1 MNHANLNKFPCF
13 TTKTNILYKNQENG
27 PEKESLRNI
36 PDCFLEGLNIGGGNE
51 KIDDQN
57 YKNLEILQQ
66 KLNTLNT
73 SKYFTGVMMILL
85 NVGSRF
91 VEIRLG
97 DSMEAFVKYNV
108 ARELLIF
115 TMAWMGTRDILVAL
129 VLTAVFTVLS
139 NFLLNSKSK
148 LCVLPDKYKY
158 IKVDTNNDGT
168 ISDVEIN
175 QAIETLEKAKRQKDK
190 ERNINAPQLS
200 PLLL

>member
-1 MNHANLNKFPCF
+1 MF
-13 TTKTNILYKNQENG
+13 
-27 PEKESLRNI
+27 
-36 PDCFLEGLNIGGGNE
+36 
-51 KIDDQN
+51 
-57 YKNLEILQQ
+57 EI
-66 KLNTLNT
+66 LNTLNT

-190 ERNINAPQLS
+190 ERNINLANS
-200 PLLL
+200 FNNSM

>member
-1 MNHANLNKFPCF
+1 MF
-13 TTKTNILYKNQENG
+13 
-27 PEKESLRNI
+27 
-36 PDCFLEGLNIGGGNE
+36 
-51 KIDDQN
+51 
-57 YKNLEILQQ
+57 EIV
-66 KLNTLNT
+66 NTLNT

-85 NVGSRF
+85 NIGSRF

-115 TMAWMGTRDILVAL
+115 TMAWMGTRDIIVAL

-139 NFLLNSKSK
+139 NFLLNSNSK

-158 IKVDTNNDGT
+158 IKVDTNDDGS
-168 ISDVEIN
+168 ISDIEIN

-190 ERNINAPQLS
+190 ERNINLVNS
-200 PLLL
+200 FNNSL